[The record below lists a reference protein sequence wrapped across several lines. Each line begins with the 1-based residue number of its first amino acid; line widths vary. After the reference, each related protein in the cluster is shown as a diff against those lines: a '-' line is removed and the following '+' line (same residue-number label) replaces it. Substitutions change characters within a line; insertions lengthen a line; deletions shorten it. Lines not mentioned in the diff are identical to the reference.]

1 MIHEIGCR
9 ENRKGAAFELHRLTL
24 PPLPWRLVAAGPGR
38 GQREEALTFI
48 GHPLCAGE
56 EGNSIGSI
64 SKLWCLHM
72 GGGWLG
78 SIIVPILQMR
88 TVRLRKLQG
97 LTPRSLR
104 LRALLPLEVPS
115 FTAGNVA

>member
-1 MIHEIGCR
+1 
-9 ENRKGAAFELHRLTL
+9 
-24 PPLPWRLVAAGPGR
+24 
-38 GQREEALTFI
+38 
-48 GHPLCAGE
+48 
-56 EGNSIGSI
+56 
-64 SKLWCLHM
+64 M
-72 GGGWLG
+72 GGGWWLG